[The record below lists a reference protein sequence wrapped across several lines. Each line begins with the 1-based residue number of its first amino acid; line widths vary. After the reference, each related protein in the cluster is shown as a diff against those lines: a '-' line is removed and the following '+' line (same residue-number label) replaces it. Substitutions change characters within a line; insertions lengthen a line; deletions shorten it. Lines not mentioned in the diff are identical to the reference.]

1 MAHTPDLI
9 IEGERIPKVKEV
21 SYEVYT
27 SRDVRGKPSDQARLA
42 KIRVVREADDTNTI
56 FRWACRSTKE
66 NFKKGEIVF
75 KNPSDGQEM
84 KRLEWQDGFI
94 SYYKETYPD
103 FEKAKSNQ
111 VFEEFEISAEMI
123 TVGDAELF
131 SNWEDRIR

>member
-21 SYEVYT
+21 SYEVST
-27 SRDVRGKPSDQARLA
+27 SKDVRGKPSDQARLL
-42 KIRVVREADDTNTI
+42 KIKIIREADDTNTI
-56 FRWACRSTKE
+56 FRWACRSTKD

-84 KRLEWQDGFI
+84 KRLKWKDGFI
-94 SYYKETYPD
+94 SSYKETYPD
-103 FEKAKSNQ
+103 FEKQKTNQ
-111 VFEEFEISAEMI
+111 IYEEFEISAENV

-131 SNWEDRIR
+131 GNWEDRM

>member
-21 SYEVYT
+21 SYEVST
-27 SRDVRGKPSDQARLA
+27 TKDVRGKPSDQARLL
-42 KIRVVREADDTNTI
+42 KIKIVREADETNTI
-56 FRWACRSTKE
+56 FRWACRSTKD
-66 NFKKGEIVF
+66 NFKKGEIIF

-84 KRLEWQDGFI
+84 KRLAWKDGFI

-111 VFEEFEISAEMI
+111 IFEEFEISAENVS
-123 TVGDAELF
+123 VGDAELF
-131 SNWEDRIR
+131 GNWEDRM